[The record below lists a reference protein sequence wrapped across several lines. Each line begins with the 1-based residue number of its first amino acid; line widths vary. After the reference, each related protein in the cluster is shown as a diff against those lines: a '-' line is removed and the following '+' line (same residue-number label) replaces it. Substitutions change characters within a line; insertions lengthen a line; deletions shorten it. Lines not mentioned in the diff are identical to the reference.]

1 MAEEKMSERSSL
13 LSSIFHEIIS
23 SPLNIG
29 LVLVVAFFIYKIF
42 KSRHGYNENLINI
55 EKPLPKLKK
64 RDFTIEELK
73 KYDGTGEDGRV
84 LIAVNGKVFDATK
97 GKRFY
102 GPGIICWINFLLS

>member
-1 MAEEKMSERSSL
+1 MAEAKMSEQGGL
-13 LSSIFHEIIS
+13 LSSIFDEIIY
-23 SPLNIG
+23 SPLNIA
-29 LVLVVAFFIYKIF
+29 LLLVVSFFLYKIF
-42 KSRHGYNENLINI
+42 KSRHGYHENSVSV

-84 LIAVNGKVFDATK
+84 LVAVNGKVFDATK

-102 GPGIICWINFLLS
+102 GPGIVVLL